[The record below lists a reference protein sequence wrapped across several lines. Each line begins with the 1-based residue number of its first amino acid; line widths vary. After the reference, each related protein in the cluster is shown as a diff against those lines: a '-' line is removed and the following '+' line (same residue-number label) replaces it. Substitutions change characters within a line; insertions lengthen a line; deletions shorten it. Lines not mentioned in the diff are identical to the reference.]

1 MNNQATEHAVEASEY
16 QGLPGAFYPARIM
29 DPSEVQ
35 HATLGRPST
44 VQAWTQGKWYVCGD
58 VRSKL
63 FGMLKA
69 EHRDASAVRLTAFN
83 SPAGGSYAVLS
94 HQILGLAHR
103 FLLPLYEP
111 KVEELLLGLQRAE
124 LGMLFGN
131 EGKDDAVLLH
141 CPLSALAFAPL
152 LAMTSPL
159 QKETL
164 HDVIAELPMVISA
177 MNQPKQVPSLRRGE
191 FVTDVSVSVVMPS
204 RALTRF
210 FSEKRGG

>member
-1 MNNQATEHAVEASEY
+1 MNNQETMQPILVDEHH
-16 QGLPGAFYPARIM
+16 GMPGSFFPARIM

-35 HATLGRPST
+35 HATLGRPSA
-44 VQAWTQGKWYVCGD
+44 VQAWTNGKWYVCGD

-63 FGMLKA
+63 FEMLNA

-124 LGMLFGN
+124 LSMLFGN

-152 LAMTSPL
+152 LAMTTPL
-159 QKETL
+159 PKETL

-177 MNQPKQVPSLRRGE
+177 VNQPKQVPSLRRGE